1 MQETPSFIQG
11 LYSFEGRGLNTPVAF
26 DPPLTYTV
34 PFAKRSQLIY
44 FRAGNSSAEMI
55 YVVVMRRS
63 EPLRYFPIGAKSAVH
78 VPLAVV
84 EDLTP
89 ETRVDVLIGAPE
101 GVQGT
106 VLLDIG
112 FVEIG

>member
-1 MQETPSFIQG
+1 MQEKPNFIQG

-26 DPPLTYTV
+26 DPPIAYTV

-55 YVVVMRRS
+55 FVVLMRRS
-63 EPLRYFPIGAKSAVH
+63 EPLRYFPIGAKGAVH

-84 EDLTP
+84 EDLNP
-89 ETRVDVLIGAPE
+89 ETRLDVMIGAPE
-101 GVQGT
+101 GVHGSI
-106 VLLDIG
+106 LLDIG